1 MTHPAC
7 QIRRMGRSDL
17 NMALCWAAR
26 EGWNPGLHDADC
38 FYAADPDGFL
48 IGLLDDER
56 IVEQREGLVEGLGAT
71 HAGAQ
76 AQSVRQLL
84 ADAAGRVERGQW
96 VLKNRPN
103 LAAPNVA
110 HLVGVQVVY
119 ALAFQQN
126 LATRHT
132 AWRLQQAND
141 GGPGQ
146 RLAGTRL
153 AHHTQDFAGC
163 DVERNVVQR
172 TQRAVAAGEFHHQ
185 VFDL

>member
-1 MTHPAC
+1 MWVVVDALFG
-7 QIRRMGRSDL
+7 GRNAGVLEQL
-17 NMALCWAAR
+17 NSALA
-26 EGWNPGLHDADC
+26 
-38 FYAADPDGFL
+38 
-48 IGLLDDER
+48 GLLGR
-56 IVEQREGLVEGLGAT
+56 HWQVGQNRLG
-71 HAGAQ
+71 
-76 AQSVRQLL
+76 QLPT
-84 ADAAGRVERGQW
+84 DGVQRVERGQW